1 MVFSSF
7 LLNQKD
13 LFNRIAVTL
22 TIILIA
28 RLGNFISVPG
38 VDQIYFSNE
47 IRNSTLFATF
57 RTLFQGDYFL
67 LGIFT
72 LGILPNINASIAVQL
87 ISSVFPPLKR
97 LTKEGGELGRKKV
110 TQYTRYLT
118 ALIALQYSVAI
129 SFAIKPYVFGW
140 NLNKALAIAITLL
153 TGSLIILWFSEIIT
167 EKGLGNGASLF
178 IFLNLISAVPSAL
191 SGFTVNSDFLSKA
204 LTILTFLVGIV
215 VIVIV
220 QGATRKIQT
229 ISLRGLMQE
238 SINTQQRFLA
248 FRLNP
253 SGIMPLI
260 FSSSLINL
268 LVVGLNSLKLPF
280 SFGGFSNLIYTG
292 GYFFLTLFFSYF
304 YSTITL
310 NPIELAKDLR
320 QKGSKIPLVA
330 PGLPTMKFLQEII
343 TRISL
348 IGGLFLAII
357 VTLPSLLA
365 FTNLNFPELKGIG
378 GTSIIILS
386 GVAVDLSRQIR
397 TYSIIGSYDNIES
410 KDL

>member
-1 MVFSSF
+1 MVLRS
-7 LLNQKD
+7 LLVNQRD
-13 LFNRIAVTL
+13 LVNRITVTL
-22 TIILIA
+22 SIIFLA

-57 RTLFQGDYFL
+57 RTLLQGDSFL
-67 LGIFT
+67 LGVFT

-87 ISSVFPPLKR
+87 ISSVFPPLKK
-97 LTKEGGELGRKKV
+97 LTKEGGELGQKKIIR
-110 TQYTRYLT
+110 YTRYLT
-118 ALIALQYSVAI
+118 SLIATQYSIAI
-129 SFAIKPYVFGW
+129 AFALKPYVFGW
-140 NLNKALAIAITLL
+140 NLHKASAIAITLI
-153 TGSLIILWFSEIIT
+153 TGSLIILWFSEIIN

-178 IFLNLISAVPSAL
+178 IFLNLISAVPNTL
-191 SGFTVNSDFLSKA
+191 NSFNSVTDSSIK
-204 LTILTFLVGIV
+204 ILTLLFFFIGIIIIV
-215 VIVIV
+215 VI

-229 ISLRGLMQE
+229 ISLRGLLQE
-238 SINTQQRFLA
+238 SVNNQERFLA

-260 FSSSLINL
+260 FSSSLINI
-268 LVVGLNSLKLPF
+268 LVIGLNNLNLPLR
-280 SFGGFSNLIYTG
+280 FGNLSNLLYTG
-292 GYFFLTLFFSYF
+292 GYFVLTLFFSYF

-320 QKGSKIPLVA
+320 KKGSKIPLIA

-348 IGGLFLAII
+348 IGGLFLALI
-357 VTLPSLLA
+357 VTVPSFLA
-365 FTNLNFPELKGIG
+365 LTNLNFPELQGIG

>member
-1 MVFSSF
+1 MVLRS
-7 LLNQKD
+7 LLMNQKD
-13 LFNRIAVTL
+13 LLNRISVTL
-22 TIILIA
+22 GIIFLA

-47 IRNSTLFATF
+47 IKSSTLFATF
-57 RTLFQGDYFL
+57 RTLLQGDSFL
-67 LGIFT
+67 LGVFT

-97 LTKEGGELGRKKV
+97 LTKEGGEFGQKKV
-110 TQYTRYLT
+110 TRYTRYLT
-118 ALIALQYSVAI
+118 ALIALQYSLAI
-129 SFAIKPYVFGW
+129 AFAIKPYVFGW
-140 NLNKALAIAITLL
+140 DLNKAFAIAITLL
-153 TGSLIILWFSEIIT
+153 TGSLIILWLSEVIN

-178 IFLNLISAVPSAL
+178 IFLNLISAIPATFRSFNSTTDISA
-191 SGFTVNSDFLSKA
+191 K
-204 LTILTFLVGIV
+204 ILTLTLFFLGIV
-215 VIVIV
+215 IIVIV

-238 SINTQQRFLA
+238 SVTNQQRFLA

-268 LVVGLNSLKLPF
+268 LVVGLTSLNLPF
-280 SFGGFSNLIYTG
+280 RLGLFSNFIYTG
-292 GYFFLTLFFSYF
+292 GYFVLTLFFSYF

-320 QKGSKIPLVA
+320 KKGSKIPLVA

-348 IGGLFLAII
+348 LGGLFLAII
-357 VTLPSLLA
+357 VTLPSVLA
-365 FTNLNFPELKGIG
+365 LANLNLPELRGIG
-378 GTSIIILS
+378 GTSIIIVS

-410 KDL
+410 KDP